1 MSATVSKIAPSG
13 VTKTPGTLAQLLDS
27 CCDAVVSHFIRR
39 AAIATLRQ
47 LDERAL
53 QDIGLRRPQIEAAV
67 HGLVARSEW
76 EQVS

>member
-1 MSATVSKIAPSG
+1 MSAIVSKIAPPS
-13 VTKTPGTLAQLLDS
+13 VTKNPGTLAQLFGS

>member
-1 MSATVSKIAPSG
+1 MSATVSKIAQSG
-13 VTKTPGTLAQLLDS
+13 VTKTPVTLAQLLGN
-27 CCDAVVSHFIRR
+27 CCDAVVSHFIRP

-53 QDIGLRRPQIEAAV
+53 QDIGLRRRQIEAAV

-76 EQVS
+76 EPAS

>member
-1 MSATVSKIAPSG
+1 MSSTVSKIVPSG
-13 VTKTPGTLAQLLDS
+13 VTNTSGTLAQLLGN

-47 LDERAL
+47 LDDRAL
-53 QDIGLRRPQIEAAV
+53 QDIGLGRPQIEAAV
-67 HGLVARSEW
+67 HGFVARSEW